1 MKTKQKLLIL
11 SAFAAIT
18 LTGCES
24 IEDYDSRAMTCYDL
38 AREIGKVEAR
48 QDKAEDGQIGAIVD
62 SAFGDKDAEY
72 DYEANEIIS
81 DDAKETL
88 RYLKNRYRQQGCR

>member
-1 MKTKQKLLIL
+1 MKTKQKILIL
-11 SAFAAIT
+11 SIFAT
-18 LTGCES
+18 LGLTGCES

-38 AREIGKVEAR
+38 AREIGKVEVR
-48 QDKAEDGQIGAIVD
+48 QDKAEDGQIGAVVD
-62 SAFGDKDAEY
+62 AAFGEKDAKY
-72 DYEANEIIS
+72 DYAANEMIS

>member
-1 MKTKQKLLIL
+1 MKTKQKILIL
-11 SAFAAIT
+11 AAFATIT

-24 IEDYDSRAMTCYDL
+24 IEDYNSRPMTCYDL

-48 QDKAEDGQIGAIVD
+48 QSKAEDGQLGAVVD
-62 SAFGDKDAEY
+62 AAFGKKDAKY
-72 DYEANEIIS
+72 DYTANEILS

-88 RYLKNRYRQQGCR
+88 RYLKNRHRQQGCR

>member
-11 SAFAAIT
+11 SVFT
-18 LTGCES
+18 TLSLTGCES
-24 IEDYDSRAMTCYDL
+24 IEDYNSRAMTCYDL

-48 QDKAEDGQIGAIVD
+48 QDKAEDGQLGAVVE
-62 SAFGDKDAEY
+62 DAKY
-72 DYEANEIIS
+72 DYAANEILS

-88 RYLKNRYRQQGCR
+88 RYLKARYRQQGCR